1 MTTFAEILDAASSLS
16 ADEQQALL
24 EIMSRRIAERNRAGI
39 LRDVKSGREEIA
51 VGSARPTSVSDIMN
65 EVVGE
70 A

>member
-39 LRDVKSGREEIA
+39 LRDVKAAREEIA
-51 VGSARPTSVSDIMN
+51 VGGARPTSVSDIMT
-65 EVVGE
+65 EVTGE

>member
-39 LRDVKSGREEIA
+39 LRDVKAGREEIA
-51 VGSARPTSVSDIMN
+51 VGSARPMSVSDIMN
-65 EVVGE
+65 EVTGE